1 MNNPEG
7 QNKTILIIAIV
18 AILLCCCC
26 LALVVAWYSGDYF
39 MNAIN
44 GMSSLLPAAQL
55 I

>member
-1 MNNPEG
+1 MDNLEDR
-7 QNKTILIIAIV
+7 NKIILIVAIV

-26 LALVVAWYSGDYF
+26 LALAIAWYGGDYF

-44 GMSSLLPAAQL
+44 GMSSLLPAVQL